1 MVVVFV
7 FFFLPPRGR
16 RRRNNDGSLLEGQ
29 IGSHVMAKHND
40 KGFEEPSNTSPPSP
54 ARFCFLAI
62 GVVVRASNLPFNPS
76 LHQREACD
84 CASGAQGC

>member
-1 MVVVFV
+1 
-7 FFFLPPRGR
+7 
-16 RRRNNDGSLLEGQ
+16 
-29 IGSHVMAKHND
+29 MAKHND
-40 KGFEEPSNTSPPSP
+40 KGFEELSNTSPPSP

-84 CASGAQGC
+84 CAFGAQGVLSVRSLSVDQ